1 MMSAESILFFQF
13 MHIAR
18 AWQLDEAEQI
28 KLLNLTHE
36 QWQRMTHDAD
46 LECLQDERARRINH
60 LVCIHDYLNV
70 IFSDPS
76 IADLWVRQP
85 NTEPRFLGAT
95 ALDYMLSGPEQRLE
109 WVASYVMGQGNCN
122 FS

>member
-1 MMSAESILFFQF
+1 MSAESILFFQF
-13 MHIAR
+13 MHVAR
-18 AWQLDEAEQI
+18 AWQLDESEQI

-36 QWQRMTHDAD
+36 QWQRMIHDAD
-46 LECLQDERARRINH
+46 LECLQDEQARRINH

-76 IADLWVRQP
+76 IANLWVRQP
-85 NTEPRFLGAT
+85 NTQPMFLGGS
-95 ALDYMLSGPEQRLE
+95 ALDYMLSGSAERLE
-109 WVASYVMGQGNCN
+109 RVASYVMGQGNCS